1 MELIGVTMKVAG
13 IVVVLIIARVSVS
26 CQVGCAP
33 PPPRTLC
40 ATRADIIVPIGF
52 VRCARSPF

>member
-33 PPPRTLC
+33 PPTRTLC

-52 VRCARSPF
+52 VR